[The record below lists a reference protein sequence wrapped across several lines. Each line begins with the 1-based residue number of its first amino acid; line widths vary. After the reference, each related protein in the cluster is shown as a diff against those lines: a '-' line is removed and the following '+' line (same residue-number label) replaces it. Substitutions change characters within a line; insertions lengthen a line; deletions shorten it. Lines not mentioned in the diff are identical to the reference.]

1 MLVSVLCR
9 TSTDEK
15 GLTQFFDTKI
25 DDPKKTKRLTVH
37 EEGLFSGKYVS
48 HTYY

>member
-15 GLTQFFDTKI
+15 GLTHFFDTKI
-25 DDPKKTKRLTVH
+25 DDPKKKRLTVH

-48 HTYY
+48 HIHY